1 MWMTTDDDR
10 GALGVLFALLL
21 GFGVLLGMGAIVID
35 VGFLYK
41 ERAELQNGADA
52 GAIAVAQTCAGEPCL
67 VNKSN
72 YFANHNA
79 KDGVSTV
86 DVVCGHD
93 EGGVLPS
100 CPAAT
105 GAMTD
110 CPAKPATGV
119 KYVDVHTSTQTSG
132 GGTLLPP
139 LFARSLLDNGSYEG
153 SRVSAC
159 ARARW
164 GPPATAANLMAM
176 TISWCEWNQATSSG
190 SNFGPEPP
198 ATPPLSVHRVL
209 KLHTT
214 SGTACPSGPAGSDGP
229 GMFGWVDG
237 TGCSVDITD
246 NTYSAD
252 TGASAGSDCKTAL
265 AEAYSSRRKVFL
277 PIYTS
282 VTGTGTGGTYA
293 LAGFAGFVVTGYWL
307 PGASQKDW
315 LTNKNE
321 CKGSDKCVA
330 GYFVEGLMPS
340 TGTIGGPDLGAR
352 IVQLIG

>member
-1 MWMTTDDDR
+1 MWMTKDDR
-10 GALGVLFALLL
+10 GALGVLFAVLL

-52 GAIAVAQTCAGEPCL
+52 GAIAVAQTCADEICL

-79 KDGVSTV
+79 KDKASTV
-86 DVVCGHD
+86 DVVCGYD
-93 EGGVLPS
+93 KGGSLPS
-100 CPAAT
+100 CPAST
-105 GAMTD
+105 GEMTD

-119 KYVDVHTSTQTSG
+119 TYVDVHTSTQTSG

-139 LFARSLLDNGSYEG
+139 MFARALIGNSSYEG

-164 GPPATAANLMAM
+164 GPPKTATTMAM
-176 TISWCEWNQATSSG
+176 TISWCEWNEATSNG
-190 SNFGPEPP
+190 TKFPP
-198 ATPPLSVHRVL
+198 DVTPLSVHRVL

-214 SGTACPSGPAGSDGP
+214 SGTTCPSGPAGSDGP
-229 GMFGWVDG
+229 GMFGWVDD
-237 TGCSVDITD
+237 TDSDCSVLINN
-246 NTYSAD
+246 NTYSANP
-252 TGASAGSDCKTAL
+252 GASADKDCKTAL
-265 AEAYSSRRKVFL
+265 ANAFSSREAVYF
-277 PIYTS
+277 PIYTK
-282 VTGTGTGGTYA
+282 VAGTGTGGTYT

-307 PGASQKDW
+307 PGAKQKDW

-321 CKGSDKCVA
+321 CTGDEKCIA
-330 GYFVEGLMPS
+330 GYFVEDLMPN
-340 TGTIGGPDLGAR
+340 TGTIGGTDLGLR